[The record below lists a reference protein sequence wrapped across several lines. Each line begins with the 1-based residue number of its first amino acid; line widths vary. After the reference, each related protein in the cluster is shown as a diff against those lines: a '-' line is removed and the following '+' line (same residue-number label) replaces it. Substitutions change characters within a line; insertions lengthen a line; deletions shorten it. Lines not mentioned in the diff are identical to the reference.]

1 MRISGVAT
9 MRAPAGRVWTAL
21 TDPAVLVAAIPGC
34 ERLER
39 TGPGAYRFTV
49 AAKVASVDGIYAG
62 EVCLTQQQEPSS
74 FALTVRSAGAPGTVS
89 SLVQVRLADTAEGTT
104 EVSYDAE
111 AEIGGLIAGVG
122 QRLLSGVAKRMAG
135 EFVSSVN
142 EALAGTGVVSPAARQ
157 ADPGPLPVPT
167 APDSTVPK
175 ASPPPVP
182 VSKGPQSSSLRA
194 KAGFARGMLAGAA
207 VTLAGVAAAR
217 LIGRKDR

>member
-9 MRAPAGRVWTAL
+9 MHAPAGQLWTAL
-21 TDPAVLVAAIPGC
+21 ADPAVLVAAIPGC

-39 TGPGAYRFTV
+39 AGPGAYRFTV
-49 AAKVASVDGIYAG
+49 AAKVASVEGICTG
-62 EVCLTQQQEPSS
+62 EVRLTQQQEPSS
-74 FALTVRSAGAPGTVS
+74 FALTVSSAGAPGTVS

-111 AEIGGLIAGVG
+111 AEIAGPIAGVG

-142 EALAGTGVVSPAARQ
+142 EALAGTTA
-157 ADPGPLPVPT
+157 PGPPVP
-167 APDSTVPK
+167 
-175 ASPPPVP
+175 ASPVP
-182 VSKGPQSSSLRA
+182 VSTVPASTGPRSASLRE
-194 KAGFARGMLAGAA
+194 KAGFARGMLAGVA